1 MKRFRPGILLGL
13 LLLCVAPGCRVL
25 AGAAVIVGE
34 VAIDA
39 VLSSD
44 DDDGWSSESEH
55 HRCDRRAPT
64 PNPRRSASRPAADPA
79 R

>member
-1 MKRFRPGILLGL
+1 MRRFRPSILLGL

-44 DDDGWSSESEH
+44 DDDGGWSCESEH
-55 HRCDRRAPT
+55 KRDRRAPT
-64 PNPRRSASRPAADPA
+64 PNPHRRATRSTTDPT

>member
-1 MKRFRPGILLGL
+1 MRRFRPSILLGL

-25 AGAAVIVGE
+25 AGAAAIAGE
-34 VAIDA
+34 VALDV

-44 DDDGWSSESEH
+44 DDDDGGGCESEH
-55 HRCDRRAPT
+55 RRDRRAPT
-64 PNPRRSASRPAADPA
+64 PNPRRSASRPAADPT